1 MRPLPADFPLGA
13 RLAVL
18 PRLYYRLKAIA
29 FRGGDK
35 EMAEQGLLEGLRVI
49 DCGTYVAGPAAATV
63 MSDFGAEVI
72 KIERPGGGDLW
83 RLFSK
88 LPGVAKAELDWCSV
102 LTSRNKK
109 SVAIDLGRSEGREA
123 LIRLAR
129 SADVFVTNYQRTL
142 LEKFRLAF
150 DDLAAVNDRLIYA
163 HLTGYG
169 DAGEDADDP
178 AFDALAYWA
187 RSGLMT
193 GVAGAD
199 GSPGSPRPGIGD
211 HPTSMS
217 LFGAIMLGL
226 YRRERTGKGSRVTTS
241 LMASGAWANA
251 CDIQARLL
259 NAVFPQRTAGKHPPN
274 PLTAV
279 YLSSDARMFLLVQI
293 DPDNEFPRLC
303 RVFGQPELAT
313 SELFATNA
321 ARAENAG
328 ALYAILQSQF
338 ETRDLAEWRAVF
350 MANDIKWA
358 PLPRLD
364 EVVED
369 EQMRASGAIM
379 KLDYPGVGAIETVN
393 SPVFVSGSVKRP
405 PSAAPEIGADTAEV
419 LRGLGYG
426 ATEIS
431 KISGGMCEG

>member
-1 MRPLPADFPLGA
+1 
-13 RLAVL
+13 
-18 PRLYYRLKAIA
+18 
-29 FRGGDK
+29 
-35 EMAEQGLLEGLRVI
+35 MAEQGLLEGLRVI

-83 RLFSK
+83 RLYSK

-109 SVAIDLGRSEGREA
+109 SVAIDLGRPEGREA
-123 LIRLAR
+123 LIRMVR
-129 SADVFVTNYQRTL
+129 TADVFVTNYQRTL
-142 LEKFRLAF
+142 LEKFRLDWA
-150 DDLAAVNDRLIYA
+150 DLSAINDRLIFA

-251 CDIQARLL
+251 CDIQAKLL
-259 NAVFPQRTAGKHPPN
+259 NAVFPQRGAEKHPPN

-279 YLSSDARMFLLVQI
+279 YLSRDAKLFLLVQI

-303 RVFGQPELAT
+303 RAFGQPELAAN
-313 SELFATNA
+313 ELFATNA

-328 ALYAILQSQF
+328 ALYAILQSQL
-338 ETRDLAEWRAVF
+338 ETRELAEWKAIF
-350 MANDIKWA
+350 KANDIKWA

-364 EVVED
+364 EVVLD
-369 EQMRASGAIM
+369 PQMRASGAIV
-379 KLDYPGVGAIETVN
+379 KLEYPDLGAIETVN
-393 SPVFVSGSVKRP
+393 SPVFVDGAAKRSP
-405 PSAAPEIGADTAEV
+405 APAPEIGVDTAQV

-426 ATEIS
+426 PAEIA
-431 KISGGMCEG
+431 KISGGMCDG